1 MPYRTVA
8 VRSSFFRSIFLI
20 LMAIVAAG
28 SAAAQD
34 LAFTPGQ
41 YGIYAGNAIPP
52 GVTKGGIPGPGLS
65 PVGFTG
71 TPANLVMG
79 GPSAI
84 VYDASGNLFIM
95 DEVNNILR
103 VVAASNNPI
112 PSLPGVSVQA
122 GHVYTVAGTTNA
134 PTTKIPS
141 GCVDVQG
148 NGCPATQAAF
158 VTVYSMAVD
167 KNGSIYI
174 ADSSNIQIRA
184 IYGGTGGLPGI
195 ANPKQ
200 GYMYALTNTTGGYA
214 YPETGDNGPAVN
226 AVDADPIELAVDSNG
241 NIYFTNGYDSEL
253 RFIYNGGNLP
263 SNFFPS
269 GTTPTKGNIYLLSS
283 GYETCPGT
291 THVCDGYPVGQATF
305 NSDGMSLAVD
315 ASDNLYIY
323 DKAGLEIRAVY
334 LGGKLPGIDSSTLT
348 VGNIYAVAGN
358 GHQNVPVT
366 GGPALQSPLFLT
378 GNDGGGFAAIAFDN
392 SGSFYFN
399 GALGYISAADKIFK
413 VDTSGILTI
422 VFGGTANCTIPINTA
437 SSALPV
443 DQQIVGCA
451 STSVPD
457 VSTNGLAFDSS
468 GNLYLS
474 NNANFGSNLIMK
486 SNVSAS
492 AVAYTG
498 TIGLPI
504 QNQTVIVSNTGTQPL
519 QLSNIAF
526 TGPFSQVATG
536 GSNDCSSSTSV
547 PSGESCLI
555 GVSFLPT
562 AAGTQDG
569 TLAVA
574 SNATNATNGSN
585 MVSFSGTAAQA
596 SSSTKLTAS
605 PGNLVIAN
613 AGQTVTLTA
622 TVFQQ
627 YQDTLIPSGNV
638 TFMDGATKLGSSG
651 MNGTVAVLTTTSLA
665 AGHHN
670 ITAIYSGDSNF
681 TASTSAPFTVTV
693 SATPV
698 ALVTITGSA
707 TSINGGQSVSFTAAV
722 AAFSGSGIPTGTV
735 SFQDGANPLPNS
747 SVTLSGGTATFTTT
761 ALPSGNNQVLA
772 VYNGDSSFGAN
783 SSTPVSV
790 QVNAAGQL
798 QFSPGIISL
807 VSGSYFTV
815 SGPPANGSA
824 ANAAQYSPGSVAV
837 DSYGNTYTIGP
848 SSSGLYNS
856 SAVYVTASGNGP
868 IPGVSS
874 PQAGLIYLLGTS
886 TPCAAYRTTACGDG
900 GPVGNAFFI
909 GPNTLAIDAL
919 NNIYVSDSG
928 VIRKVAALT
937 GNVTSVGGTYGTGGY
952 AGDNGPA
959 TAATINVGSLFADVG
974 GNIYIADNRDLLI
987 RRIDGQT
994 GIINTLAGLPPLD
1007 ANDAT
1012 PCSAL
1017 PCGDGN
1023 LAVSAGL
1030 IGPRGIFVDQA
1041 NNIYFGDDGFDY
1053 PLGDTKHVVR
1063 RIDGQTGII
1072 SLFAG
1077 QYDGP
1082 GQTNSQQCDP
1092 QEAVSCGDG
1101 GPATSATLNYVAS
1114 ITGDGTGNV
1123 YIVDNN
1129 LIAVRQINAKTG
1141 IINTVVGNPALAGN
1155 GFDPLTNK
1163 CSTAPCGDGGA
1174 ATAALLANPTS
1185 IAVDPQGNI
1194 YVADSGTYTVRKVTG
1209 STTTLD
1215 FGSTNL
1221 GTLTAKTVLVTNLGN
1236 QPVDITGLT
1245 VPINFPQ
1252 QASGG
1257 TDCSAS
1263 MTLASGDQCQ
1273 LDLAF
1278 FPTDVIAFNQTAV
1291 IASNSANATNGENTI
1306 TLTGTG
1312 AAVGGNQQQSIT
1324 FIPPTGP
1331 FYAGQQVPLTATSSS
1346 GLQVEYLVTSGSA
1359 IILNNATAS
1368 ATLKITGPGKITV
1381 AAFQFGNSQYAS
1393 AASTLVSLTATTP
1406 VLTFTAAA
1414 PSISVGT
1421 PLPSYNSSADYTV
1434 AGLIGNDTSSAITG
1448 QPAISVLDATGTV
1461 IPAGTVLE
1469 AGTYQVTIAQ
1479 GTLSFPAYYQPTFV
1493 NGTLAVTGVNQQT
1506 VSFTGLPANVTYAG
1520 PATYTL
1526 NAVANDATTGK
1537 PDGQQITYSA
1547 TGPATVTGN
1556 ALTITGAGAV
1566 AVTATQPGGSTYTS
1580 AYATQTIQ
1588 VAKAALTVTAVSLT
1602 YAQGVPLPALI
1613 SSSNYTIT
1621 GLAQGDTLSSV
1632 TGQPALSIVD
1642 TNGLAGP
1649 AGSIL
1654 AAGATPPSGAYTVS
1668 ISTGLLAAA
1677 NYNFNFVNGTLTVN
1691 SGTAQTISFTPI
1703 PAVVYGAAPIP
1714 LGATASSTL
1723 AVSYTAS
1730 PSNLVSLS
1738 GSKLTIL
1745 GAGTVTVTAS
1755 QAGNNTYAPAK
1766 SVQQILTIA
1775 PASLTVTAGD
1785 ATRPNNTLNP
1795 SFMYSFNGF
1804 VNGDIQGSSVSGT
1817 PSLST
1822 TATVT
1827 SPPGKYPI
1835 DFDIN
1840 SGTNQSGS
1848 LTSANYVF
1856 TFVRGALVITSDGPK
1871 PDYSITATPQSV
1883 AVSQGQIVQLQ
1894 VSLLPVNFYQGLVQL
1909 SCGKLPAN
1917 VTCTFSPASLT
1928 ATGNNASVSSTLTVN
1943 TNAGSPVV
1951 GQARPFGGPQTFTA
1965 AFFWLPGGVIG
1976 LLILL
1981 QRKRLKWGNKV
1992 TYLALLFVLLAASSG
2007 LVACGGSSSS
2017 SKSTLAQPGNSTFTV
2032 TATDSTGS
2040 VTHDISVALTVR

>member
-1 MPYRTVA
+1 MPHRNVG
-8 VRSSFFRSIFLI
+8 VLGSFFRLMFLI
-20 LMAIVAAG
+20 FMAIVAAG

-41 YGIYAGNAIPP
+41 YGIYAGNPVAPNN
-52 GVTKGGIPGPGLS
+52 GGPSLS

-71 TPANLVMG
+71 KPADLVMG

-103 VVAASNNPI
+103 VVAASSNPI
-112 PSLPGVSVQA
+112 PALPGVSVQA
-122 GHVYTVAGTTNA
+122 GHVYTVAGTTNP
-134 PTTKIPS
+134 PTTSIPCS
-141 GCVDVQG
+141 GGADVQG

-158 VTVYSMAVD
+158 TIIYGMAVD

-174 ADSSNIQIRA
+174 ADQYSAQIRA

-200 GYMYALTNTTGGYA
+200 GYMYALTNTANSKA

-226 AVDADPIELAVDSNG
+226 AADADPIELAVDSNG
-241 NIYFTNGYDSEL
+241 NIYFTNGYDSEV

-269 GTTPTKGNIYLLSS
+269 GTTPTKGDVYLLSS
-283 GYETCPGT
+283 GAGTCPGST
-291 THVCDGYPVGQATF
+291 GVCDGYPIGEAYFTS
-305 NSDGMSLAVD
+305 NGMSLAVD

-323 DKAGLEIRAVY
+323 DKSEFEIRAVY

-348 VGNIYAVAGN
+348 AGNIYAVAGN
-358 GHQNVPVT
+358 GKQNTPIL
-366 GGPALQSPLFLT
+366 GGPALQSPLFLS
-378 GNDGGGFAAIAFDN
+378 GNYGGGFAAIAFDS

-399 GALGYISAADKIFK
+399 GALGYNTGADKIFK
-413 VDTSGILTI
+413 VDTSGILTV
-422 VFGGTANCTIPINTA
+422 VFGGKANCAIPIVTGSGA
-437 SSALPV
+437 KPV

-457 VSTNGLAFDSS
+457 VATNGLATDSA
-468 GNLYLS
+468 GNLYVS
-474 NNANFGSNLIMK
+474 NNANFGANLIMK
-486 SNVSAS
+486 SNVAAS

-504 QNQTVIVSNTGTQPL
+504 QNQTIIVSNTGTQPL
-519 QLSNIAF
+519 QLSNLTF

-547 PSGESCLI
+547 PSGDSCLI

-562 AAGTQDG
+562 ASGTQDG
-569 TLAVA
+569 TLAIA
-574 SNATNATNGSN
+574 SNATNAISGSN
-585 MVSFSGTAAQA
+585 MVNFSGTAAQA

-613 AGQTVTLTA
+613 TGQTVTLTA
-622 TVFQQ
+622 TVIQQ
-627 YQDTLIPSGNV
+627 YQDTLTPGGSV
-638 TFMDGATKLGSSG
+638 TFMDGATKLGSAALSG
-651 MNGTVAVLTTTSLA
+651 TTAVLTTTSLA
-665 AGHHN
+665 AGHHS

-681 TASTSAPFTVTV
+681 TTSTSAPFTVTV

-698 ALVTITGSA
+698 AVVSIAGSA
-707 TSINGGQSVSFTAAV
+707 TSINGGQSVSFTATV
-722 AAFSGSGIPTGTV
+722 AAFSGSGTPTGTV

-747 SVTLSGGTATFTTT
+747 TVTLSGGTATFTTT
-761 ALPSGNNQVLA
+761 TLPAGNNQVLA
-772 VYNGDSSFGAN
+772 VYNGDGSFGAN

-807 VSGSYFTV
+807 VSGSYFTQN
-815 SGPPANGSA
+815 GAPASGSA
-824 ANAAQYSPGSVAV
+824 ANAAQYAPGQIAV

-848 SSSGLYNS
+848 SGSGIYNS
-856 SAVYVTASGNGP
+856 SAAYVTASGNGP

-874 PQAGLIYLLGTS
+874 PKAGLIYLLGSS
-886 TPCAAYRTTACGDG
+886 TPCATYRTAACGDG
-900 GPVGNAFFI
+900 GPVGNAYFL
-909 GPNTLAIDAL
+909 GPNALAIDAL
-919 NNIYVSDSG
+919 NNIYVVDNAE
-928 VIRKVAALT
+928 IRKVSALT
-937 GNVTSVGGTYGTGGY
+937 GNVTNVGGTYGTGGY

-959 TAATINVGSLFADVG
+959 TAATINVSSLFADVG

-987 RRIDGQT
+987 RTIDGQT
-994 GIINTLAGLPPLD
+994 GIINTLAGLPPKD
-1007 ANDAT
+1007 AYDAT

-1017 PCGDGN
+1017 PCGDGG

-1030 IGPRGIFVDQA
+1030 IGPHGIFVDQA
-1041 NNIYFGDDGFDY
+1041 NNIYFGDDGYDY
-1053 PLGDTKHVVR
+1053 PLGDSKHVVR

-1092 QEAVSCGDG
+1092 QEAVPCGDG

-1114 ITGDGTGNV
+1114 ITGDGTGNI
-1123 YIVDNN
+1123 YIADTN
-1129 LIAVRQINAKTG
+1129 LLVVRQVNAKTG
-1141 IINTVVGNPALAGN
+1141 IINTVVGNLAMAGN
-1155 GFDPLTNK
+1155 SFDPLTNN
-1163 CSTAPCGDGGA
+1163 CSAAPCGDGGA
-1174 ATAALLANPTS
+1174 ATAALLSKPAS

-1194 YVADSGTYTVRKVTG
+1194 YVSDSGTDTVRKVTG
-1209 STTTLD
+1209 STTTLA
-1215 FGSTNL
+1215 FGSQTL
-1221 GTLTAKTVLVTNLGN
+1221 GTLTGQTVFVTNLGN

-1273 LDLAF
+1273 LALAF
-1278 FPTDVIAFNQTAV
+1278 FPTDVVAFNQTAA
-1291 IASNSANATNGENTI
+1291 IASNSTNATNGANTI

-1312 AAVGGNQQQSIT
+1312 VAAGGSQQQTIT

-1331 FYAGQQVPLTATSSS
+1331 FYAGQKVSLTATSDS
-1346 GLQVEYLVTSGSA
+1346 GLQVEYLVTSGPA
-1359 IILNNATAS
+1359 LILNNGTAS
-1368 ATLKITGPGKITV
+1368 ATLEITGPGKIT
-1381 AAFQFGNSQYAS
+1381 ATAYQFGNKQF
-1393 AASTLVSLTATTP
+1393 AAAGSVLVSLSATTP
-1406 VLTFTAAA
+1406 VLTFTVAV

-1421 PLPSYNSSADYTV
+1421 PLPSYTSSADYTV
-1434 AGLIGNDTSSAITG
+1434 AGFVGSDTSSIITG
-1448 QPAISVLDATGTV
+1448 QPAISVLNSNGTV

-1469 AGTYQVTIAQ
+1469 AGTYQVTMAQ
-1479 GTLSFPAYYQPTFV
+1479 GTLNFPSYYQPAFV
-1493 NGTLAVTGVNQQT
+1493 NGTLTVTGVNPQT
-1506 VSFTGLPANVTYAG
+1506 VSFTGLPANVTYVGAT
-1520 PATYTL
+1520 TYTL
-1526 NAVANDATTGK
+1526 NAVAYDATTGIADK
-1537 PDGQQITYSA
+1537 QPITYSV
-1547 TGPATVTGN
+1547 TGPATVAGN
-1556 ALTITGAGAV
+1556 ILTITGAGTV
-1566 AVTATQPGGSTYTS
+1566 AVTATQPGGAFYGS
-1580 AYATQTIQ
+1580 ASATQTIQ
-1588 VAKAALTVTAVSLT
+1588 VAKTGLTVTAVSLT
-1602 YAQGVPLPALI
+1602 YAQGVPLPALT
-1613 SSSNYTIT
+1613 SSSSYAIT
-1621 GLAQGDTLSSV
+1621 GFVPGDNVSSV
-1632 TGQPALSIVD
+1632 TGQPSISIVD

-1649 AGSIL
+1649 AGTIL
-1654 AAGATPPSGAYTVS
+1654 PVGATPPAGTYAIS
-1668 ISTGLLAAA
+1668 IGTGSLSAA

-1691 SGTAQTISFTPI
+1691 SGTAQTISFPPI
-1703 PAVVYGAAPIP
+1703 PAAVYGAAPIT

-1723 AVSYTAS
+1723 GVSYTAS
-1730 PSNLVSLS
+1730 PSNLATLS

-1745 GAGTVTVTAS
+1745 GAGTITITAS
-1755 QAGNNTYAPAK
+1755 QPGDSRYAPAK
-1766 SVQQILTIA
+1766 SVQQVLTIA
-1775 PASLTVTAGD
+1775 PATLTVTAAN
-1785 ATRPNNTLNP
+1785 ATRLNNTPNP
-1795 SFMYSFNGF
+1795 SFTSSTSYSLTGF
-1804 VNGDIQGSSVSGT
+1804 VNGDIAGSSVSGT
-1817 PSLST
+1817 PTLST

-1827 SPPGKYPI
+1827 SPPGQYPI
-1835 DFDIN
+1835 NFDLN

-1856 TFVRGALVITSDGPK
+1856 TFVRGVLTITSGGPT

-1894 VSLLPVNFYQGLVQL
+1894 ISLLPVNYYQGLVSL

-1917 VTCTFSPASLT
+1917 VSCTFSPASLT
-1928 ATGNNASVSSTLTVN
+1928 ATGNNASVSTTLTIN
-1943 TNAGSPVV
+1943 TNSASPVV
-1951 GQARPFGGPQTFTA
+1951 GQARPLGTAQTFTA
-1965 AFFWLPGGVIG
+1965 AFFWLPGGVLG
-1976 LLILL
+1976 LLILF
-1981 QRKRLKWGNKV
+1981 QRKRLKWGSR
-1992 TYLALLFVLLAASSG
+1992 TSYLALLFVLLAVSSG

-2040 VTHDISVALTVR
+2040 VTHNISVSLTVR